1 MNHASRRTS
10 QVPGK
15 YSAVHAVGKCSGA
28 ATAAIACGI
37 HLPVPDTAPVD
48 LLVGEIVRERNQF
61 KLVLSPTRCG
71 KIFLGRCEKAI
82 DQPYLV

>member
-1 MNHASRRTS
+1 MHPVALRKCLASTVECMQS
-10 QVPGK
+10 V
-15 YSAVHAVGKCSGA
+15 SA
-28 ATAAIACGI
+28 AAIACGI

-61 KLVLSPTRCG
+61 KLVLSLARCG